1 MTFNQA
7 LSSVIRAQR
16 LLRHQTIPRLLQ
28 TSSDFLL
35 SSLPILFAKQGE
47 PVHGSAPDIAGQS
60 KANPI
65 ASIRSAALLLEYMGY
80 PEPALKIYTA
90 VDAVL
95 REGKVLTPDLPGGNS
110 TTTEVEEAVLKAL
123 GA

>member
-1 MTFNQA
+1 MISF
-7 LSSVIRAQR
+7 S
-16 LLRHQTIPRLLQ
+16 
-28 TSSDFLL
+28 LL
-35 SSLPILFAKQGE
+35 SFISSSIFSDPNLSFSSISVWNPQTLNCYSQGE

-80 PEPALKIYTA
+80 PEPALKIYNA
-90 VDAVL
+90 VDSVL
-95 REGKVLTPDLPGGNS
+95 REGKVLTPDLPGGSS

-123 GA
+123 GAWKDG